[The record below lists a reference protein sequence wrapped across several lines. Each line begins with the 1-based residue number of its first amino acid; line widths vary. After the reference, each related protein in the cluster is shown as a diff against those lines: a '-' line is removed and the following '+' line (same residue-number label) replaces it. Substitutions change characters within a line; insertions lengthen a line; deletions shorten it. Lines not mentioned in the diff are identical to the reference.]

1 MVYKARLLISGRQ
14 KIALVLLLAA
24 IAVFLAYYPRITEA
38 LLAFLLGGVVPG
50 TDIIVSPEIVLLLI
64 LGVFIV
70 GTAILVIRMYLKAAQ
85 GRRNFRITVQA
96 IESVAVL
103 PVARD
108 TVIATDTKVGVEIS
122 TAVRRRHATAMFL
135 RKLFGSVRH
144 VVAITGGTIE
154 NALRTASHAVSRILG
169 FTGRSIWK
177 GIGFTAEAIFTLLVL
192 GWYGVEATA
201 KLLMRFTVRIARLM
215 ARNARRL
222 WRWSLPR
229 LQRFDRWLELQIRR
243 LETAAGKRIG
253 SHEAV
258 RSVAAMSRAYR
269 KSFDGIHAKTALRSA
284 HQKAGAMQPKVLPP
298 RGRGSQ
304 LKG

>member
-14 KIALVLLLAA
+14 KIALVLLFAA
-24 IAVFLAYYPRITEA
+24 IAVFLAYYPRVTEA

-85 GRRNFRITVQA
+85 GRRNFRITVQS

-108 TVIATDTKVGVEIS
+108 TVIATDPKVGVEVS
-122 TAVRRRHATAMFL
+122 AAVRRRHATAMFL
-135 RKLFGSVRH
+135 RKLFGSIRH
-144 VVAITGGTIE
+144 VAAVAGGAIE
-154 NALRTASHAVSRILG
+154 NALRTASHAVSRTLG

-177 GIGFTAEAIFTLLVL
+177 GVSFAAEAIFTLLVL
-192 GWYGVEATA
+192 GWYGIEAAA
-201 KLLMRFTVRIARLM
+201 KLMARFTVR
-215 ARNARRL
+215 NTRRL
-222 WRWSLPR
+222 WQWSLPR
-229 LQRFDRWLELQIRR
+229 LRRFDSWLELQMRR
-243 LETAAGKRIG
+243 LETAAGKRIN
-253 SHEAV
+253 SRETI
-258 RSVAAMSRAYR
+258 RSVAAAGRAYR
-269 KSFDGIHAKTALRSA
+269 KSFGGIHPQTVLRTAHLQAGDMRS
-284 HQKAGAMQPKVLPP
+284 KVLPP
-298 RGRGSQ
+298 RRRGNQ